1 MHTKGPSVHD
11 TEWRAMEMGSEGWAV
26 FVGPRMIASHLS
38 EANARLIKQAPA
50 MLKRLEEARDAI
62 ASLDEDALGSGTA
75 SVMGSEEHWPIRDE
89 LLDYINK
96 TIRKARGE

>member
-38 EANARLIKQAPA
+38 EANARLIAQAPA
-50 MLKRLEEARDAI
+50 MLRRLESAARWVGKLAADNDTNHIGAR
-62 ASLDEDALGSGTA
+62 A
-75 SVMGSEEHWPIRDE
+75 HQE
-89 LLDYINK
+89 LEKINVL
-96 TIRKARGE
+96 TSTARGE